1 MILLKKARYLIMNSG
16 LLATTFTT
24 AALDNPIKTDT
35 FFGLA
40 EIIANVMIAI
50 GIPVAA
56 IFIIYAGFLF
66 ISARGNEEQIKTA
79 KITFY
84 WTILGVALLVGAR
97 VIAGALQT
105 TITGLGK

>member
-1 MILLKKARYLIMNSG
+1 MILLKKARYFIMNSG
-16 LLATTFTT
+16 LLATIFTT
-24 AALDNPIKTDT
+24 AALDNPIGTDT